1 MAHTLET
8 VMKQLGDDAQLVGGR
23 IIVFKDG
30 KHTDVGGLGMSDAVF
45 TLTEAGKALLTD
57 EPAPKANKGLAPAGK
72 KADKKVDAA
81 PAEDEDLPNL
91 DDLA

>member
-45 TLTEAGKALLTD
+45 TLTEAGKALLND
-57 EPAPKANKGLAPAGK
+57 EPAPKAAKGLKPADK
-72 KADKKVDAA
+72 KADKASA
-81 PAEDEDLPNL
+81 PQDQLDLDGL
-91 DDLA
+91 V

>member
-45 TLTEAGKALLTD
+45 TLTEAGKALLDD
-57 EPAPKANKGLAPAGK
+57 EPTPKKADKGLSPAAK
-72 KADKKVDAA
+72 KADKKADKPV
-81 PAEDEDLPNL
+81 EDDLPSL
-91 DDLA
+91 DDLV

>member
-45 TLTEAGKALLTD
+45 TLTEAGKALLD
-57 EPAPKANKGLAPAGK
+57 GEPAPKKADKGLSPAAK
-72 KADKKVDAA
+72 KADKKADK
-81 PAEDEDLPNL
+81 PAEDDLPSL
-91 DDLA
+91 DDLG